1 MLTRPLLELR
11 YQGTELREFVI
22 TVGIKATPLLKEWHI
37 KAEVFLKRKDEFWN
51 SVLFSPQWNLTEE
64 RTRFAGDCDITC
76 SLSNSPFD
84 PAVLSNAEAKVTTQA
99 RRILPSPRDAAK
111 NHRGPFFTVLWRIM
125 SSRSDSARVSSRR
138 VPLSLCSICKLL
150 GMIPEE
156 SVTTLAA
163 EPCQSLCRPTVRC
176 GLLLS
181 LESYLAWS
189 HACVEFYIKKK
200 KKKELKLCTPQRGN
214 IGKIH
219 CYCYGVFFL
228 PGLHAVHK
236 VKNCHYLVSHEETQI

>member
-1 MLTRPLLELR
+1 ML
-11 YQGTELREFVI
+11 
-22 TVGIKATPLLKEWHI
+22 
-37 KAEVFLKRKDEFWN
+37 
-51 SVLFSPQWNLTEE
+51 
-64 RTRFAGDCDITC
+64 AGDCDITC
-76 SLSNSPFD
+76 SLSNSPLD
-84 PAVLSNAEAKVTTQA
+84 PAVLLNAEAKVTTPA
-99 RRILPSPRDAAK
+99 RRILPSPRDATK
-111 NHRGPFFTVLWRIM
+111 NHRALFHCIVANNEQSLRQCEC
-125 SSRSDSARVSSRR
+125 RSVSSRR

-200 KKKELKLCTPQRGN
+200 ELKLCAPQRGN

-219 CYCYGVFFL
+219 CYCYGVFFCQ
-228 PGLHAVHK
+228 VYMQYI
-236 VKNCHYLVSHEETQI
+236 NHYLVSHEETQI

>member
-1 MLTRPLLELR
+1 MNSGTLCFFPPNGIWLR
-11 YQGTELREFVI
+11 KEECLQGTVTSPALSQTARSTQQYLQMLKLKWQHRQEGFFHHHE
-22 TVGIKATPLLKEWHI
+22 TPLKI
-37 KAEVFLKRKDEFWN
+37 TGA
-51 SVLFSPQWNLTEE
+51 LFYCIVANNEQ
-64 RTRFAGDCDITC
+64 
-76 SLSNSPFD
+76 SLRQC
-84 PAVLSNAEAKVTTQA
+84 EC
-99 RRILPSPRDAAK
+99 
-111 NHRGPFFTVLWRIM
+111 
-125 SSRSDSARVSSRR
+125 RSVSSRR

-200 KKKELKLCTPQRGN
+200 KELKLFTPQRGN
-214 IGKIH
+214 IN
-219 CYCYGVFFL
+219 
-228 PGLHAVHK
+228 
-236 VKNCHYLVSHEETQI
+236 KNSLLLLWCHYLVSHEETQI